1 MTPDKF
7 RIGVVAPGKRLEEDV
22 AERLVA
28 FAAEHFAHVELHIH
42 PQCFFTHGHFAGPDA
57 SRAQAFLDVANDASF
72 DALWWARGGY
82 GANRV
87 APLVLPHLTDAARR
101 KIYLGYSDAG
111 FILAGLYKRGFPFVA
126 HGPVA
131 RDITRDGG
139 ETAIARALAFLSTR
153 ASETLEP
160 NVGTAPSVAFNLCVL
175 SHIVGTEHMPDLT
188 GHVLM
193 LEETS
198 EELYR
203 IDRSFAHIAAAPGMR
218 RLAGLRLGRVADI
231 LPNDPDFGATPE
243 QIARHW
249 CHTCGIAWLG
259 LADIGHDTANKIV
272 PFGRWPWP
280 NSA

>member
-1 MTPDKF
+1 MPGDKI

-28 FAAEHFAHVELHIH
+28 FAARNFPRAELHIH
-42 PQCFFTHGHFAGPDA
+42 PQCFLSHGHFAGPDET
-57 SRAQAFLDVANDASF
+57 RANAFLEVANDPRF

-82 GANRV
+82 GAGRV
-87 APLVLPHLTDAARR
+87 APLVLPHLSDVAKK

-111 FILAGLYKRGFPFVA
+111 FILAGLYRAGFPFVV

-131 RDITRDGG
+131 RDIARDGG
-139 ETAIARALAFLSTR
+139 EAAVARALSFLTTR
-153 ASETLEP
+153 DPATMEP
-160 NVGTAPSVAFNLCVL
+160 NLSAATPAVAFNLCVL
-175 SHIVGTEHMPDLT
+175 SHIVGTDLMPDLG

-193 LEETS
+193 LEEVS

-203 IDRSFAHIAAAPGMR
+203 IDRSLCHIASVPEVRGC
-218 RLAGLRLGRVADI
+218 AGLRLGRVTDI

-243 QIARHW
+243 EIARHW
-249 CHTCGIAWLG
+249 CRVSGIAWLG
-259 LADIGHDTANKIV
+259 AADIGHDVENRIV

-280 NSA
+280 NI

>member
-1 MTPDKF
+1 MPGDKF

-28 FAAEHFAHVELHIH
+28 FAAQQFPNVELAIH
-42 PQCFFTHGHFAGPDA
+42 PQCFLSHGHFAGPDA
-57 SRAQAFLDVANDASF
+57 ARANAFLEVANDPRF

-82 GANRV
+82 GAGRV
-87 APLVLPHLTDAARR
+87 APLVLPHLSEAAKK

-111 FILAGLYKRGFPFVA
+111 FILAGLYRAGFPFVA

-139 ETAIARALAFLSTR
+139 EAAIARALGFLTAR
-153 ASETLEP
+153 DPGALEP
-160 NVGTAPSVAFNLCVL
+160 SLSAAMPSVAFNLCVL
-175 SHIVGTEHMPDLT
+175 SHIVGTDLMPDLT

-193 LEETS
+193 LEEVS

-203 IDRSFAHIAAAPGMR
+203 IDRSLFHITSAPSVR
-218 RLAGLRLGRVADI
+218 KCAGLRLGRVTDI

-243 QIARHW
+243 EIARHW
-249 CHTCGIAWLG
+249 CQLAEITYLG
-259 LADIGHDTANKIV
+259 RAEIGHDVENRIV

-280 NSA
+280 VG